1 MEHCIVF
8 NYRYN
13 YIKHGY
19 SPELSKIQEVYGD
32 LQFIVAHQWE
42 IFITIEILSVISLL
56 LFGFLRY
63 VLNKQRLS
71 LLAIIAFLVLLLIEA
86 LLGILIYQ
94 ETKEISTFQIIIL
107 LFVVYA
113 CTFGIFDFLK
123 LDRWMRKTVGKWRH
137 AELLTERDYV
147 ILKRQKDPKYVAK
160 KYRLTS
166 TIHLFVF
173 LIGQSILWFYG
184 TGSFN
189 EMLNFLTDFSWV
201 EAGKAEQSPYAN
213 DAAYSIGMIWA
224 LVFIIDFI
232 YSWSFTIFREN
243 KRNDVDYL

>member
-1 MEHCIVF
+1 M
-8 NYRYN
+8 
-13 YIKHGY
+13 
-19 SPELSKIQEVYGD
+19 
-32 LQFIVAHQWE
+32 QFIVTYQWE

-56 LFGFLRY
+56 TFGFLRY

-71 LLAIIAFLVLLLIEA
+71 VLAIFTFLLLLLFEA

-94 ETKEISTFQIIIL
+94 ETKEISTFQMIIV

-137 AELLTERDYV
+137 IELLTERDYA
-147 ILKRQKDPKYVAK
+147 ILKRQKDPKYVAT

-166 TIHLFVF
+166 SIHLFVF

-189 EMLNFLTDFSWV
+189 EMLNFLTDMSWV
-201 EAGKAEQSPYAN
+201 ESGTAEQSPYAN
-213 DAAYSIGMIWA
+213 EAAYSIGMIWT
-224 LVFIIDFI
+224 LVFVIDFI
-232 YSWSFTIFREN
+232 YSWSFTIFPGKQSTR
-243 KRNDVDYL
+243 